1 MIWRKRLFNIFVPTV
16 VIFAQRPSLRSTGCL
31 TITMTRSWSLSRSR
45 KWSWK
50 RIFVYIEDR
59 VCYRW
64 KLANRAWFWE
74 SYWRGEADS
83 CDSCMWSTSLRL
95 WWLEG
100 GVWEAR
106 ERAIREGEGEEGKRR
121 TEGKR
126 REGGWRKEGGRGR
139 KEGRKGREEGR
150 KGRDQIN
157 YRRKPFSDKWWSCLW
172 QLIFLYYTNR
182 CFVYQPN
189 KSHSICSI
197 HCPSDLLPSSLLFYS
212 ACFASLRVHI
222 FQQYILLFF
231 CFCLRWLLFEFCC
244 SIEWPYLYTQIYTI
258 VFLQCW
264 WEHIF
269 PIIVHYYLFAI
280 ELSHSNIHTSVSY
293 PPPSSSLNE

>member
-1 MIWRKRLFNIFVPTV
+1 MIISLMNISLFISDRISISVSNNGKKSLRTRFVLWMIWRKRLFNIFVPTV

-106 ERAIREGEGEEGKRR
+106 ERAIREGEGEEGR
-121 TEGKR
+121 
-126 REGGWRKEGGRGR
+126 
-139 KEGRKGREEGR
+139 
-150 KGRDQIN
+150 
-157 YRRKPFSDKWWSCLW
+157 
-172 QLIFLYYTNR
+172 
-182 CFVYQPN
+182 
-189 KSHSICSI
+189 
-197 HCPSDLLPSSLLFYS
+197 
-212 ACFASLRVHI
+212 
-222 FQQYILLFF
+222 
-231 CFCLRWLLFEFCC
+231 
-244 SIEWPYLYTQIYTI
+244 
-258 VFLQCW
+258 
-264 WEHIF
+264 
-269 PIIVHYYLFAI
+269 
-280 ELSHSNIHTSVSY
+280 
-293 PPPSSSLNE
+293 